1 MLSKLLYCKHYK
13 SKVCSYYTHF
23 IRVCVCARTHAQSL
37 NHVRLLATPWTVA
50 CQAPLSLGLCR
61 QEYWSEFPGDLPNP
75 GMESKSLMSPVLAGR
90 FFTATPPGK
99 PFRT

>member
-23 IRVCVCARTHAQSL
+23 IRVCVHARAL
-37 NHVRLLATPWTVA
+37 NHVQLLEIPWTVA
-50 CQAPLSLGLCR
+50 CQAPLSLGLSR
-61 QEYWSEFPGDLPNP
+61 QEYWSEFPGDLLKP

-90 FFTATPPGK
+90 FFTATPPQK